1 MPPTFI
7 QRTRTNSLESL
18 LYFLDPQMPHAA
30 LLPSPSASPLP
41 EVVGFWRDAG
51 PTLWFARNADFDRR
65 FRERFAHLYELACAN
80 ALRPAAASD
89 ARARRWAERALGQGL
104 DRQVEDALRLFF
116 YLPFAHAEN
125 LADQDRSVALNHG
138 LGQPFLAHAREHRE
152 IIRRFGRFPHRNPI
166 LGRPSSAEE
175 LAFLAAGGFA
185 G

>member
-30 LLPSPSASPLP
+30 LLPPPSASPLP

-80 ALRPAAASD
+80 ALRPAAGE
-89 ARARRWAERALGQGL
+89 AEDHLGLLLLL
-104 DRQVEDALRLFF
+104 D
-116 YLPFAHAEN
+116 
-125 LADQDRSVALNHG
+125 
-138 LGQPFLAHAREHRE
+138 
-152 IIRRFGRFPHRNPI
+152 
-166 LGRPSSAEE
+166 
-175 LAFLAAGGFA
+175 
-185 G
+185 